1 MRKMSLLAVSFF
13 VAAVFAV
20 SVSAQAPA
28 APAKIGLINTSAFA
42 DEKAGIAK
50 YRNALTAVEAQVKP
64 LSDKLKTSLARH
76 QTLGKEIQ
84 EARKNPAIKLE
95 TLQPK
100 IDELQ
105 SLEVQI
111 KRDQEDG
118 KARYARAYQ
127 STVGPIFN
135 DIIKALNEFAKKNGY
150 AVILDGAKL
159 EQAQILLGFDEKY
172 DVTKDFV
179 TYYNTRPAGTATA
192 AAPK

>member
-1 MRKMSLLAVSFF
+1 MRKTSLLAVSLF

-20 SVSAQAPA
+20 SASAQAPA
-28 APAKIGLINTSAFA
+28 STSKIGLINTLAFA
-42 DEKAGIAK
+42 DEKAGITK
-50 YRNALTAVEAQVKP
+50 YRSALNTVDQQIKP
-64 LSDKLKTSLARH
+64 LNDKLKTSVARY
-76 QTLGKEIQ
+76 QALGKEIQ
-84 EARKNPAIKLE
+84 DAQKNPAIKRE

-100 IDELQ
+100 VDELQ
-105 SLEVQI
+105 ALEVQI

-172 DVTKDFV
+172 DVTRDFV

>member
-1 MRKMSLLAVSFF
+1 LSAVD
-13 VAAVFAV
+13 
-20 SVSAQAPA
+20 AQ
-28 APAKIGLINTSAFA
+28 I
-42 DEKAGIAK
+42 
-50 YRNALTAVEAQVKP
+50 KP
-64 LSDKLKTSLARH
+64 LNDKLKTSVARY
-76 QTLGKEIQ
+76 QALSKEIQ
-84 EARKNPAIKLE
+84 DSQKNPAIKRE

-105 SLEVQI
+105 ALEVQI

-118 KARYARAYQ
+118 KARYSRAYQ

-135 DIIKALNEFAKKNGY
+135 DILKALNEFAKKNGY

>member
-1 MRKMSLLAVSFF
+1 MRKTSLLAVSLF
-13 VAAVFAV
+13 VAAVFVV
-20 SVSAQAPA
+20 SASAQAPA
-28 APAKIGLINTSAFA
+28 AASKIGLINTLAFA
-42 DEKAGIAK
+42 DEKAGITK
-50 YRNALTAVEAQVKP
+50 YRTALNSVDAQIKP
-64 LSDKLKTSLARH
+64 LNDKLKTSVARY
-76 QTLGKEIQ
+76 QALGKEIQ
-84 EARKNPAIKLE
+84 DSQKNPAIKRE

-105 SLEVQI
+105 ALEVQI

-118 KARYARAYQ
+118 KARYSRAYQ

-135 DIIKALNEFAKKNGY
+135 DILKALNEFAKKNGY